1 MDFDIIVVGAGI
13 SGLMAAY
20 RISQRDQKTKIV
32 ILEASDRV
40 GGRLLFKDFHDTN
53 VPLGGSI
60 IRNSDHRVLNLCREL
75 GLEVGGF
82 TSRLQSR
89 NHVWVNQFIS
99 RIKEQMKGVEPTPS
113 ESVYEYLV
121 RNFPPEE
128 VDLFINNSTYRDF
141 VDGNMR
147 QFVRNYPLDDLIQ
160 PEGDGQ
166 EMFYVQGGYGK
177 LVSRVVQLVR
187 QNPNIKIHL
196 ETRVESLTYD
206 GEGVQLQT
214 SQGDAKSRFLVWATG
229 EQSYSSLPRNLQGK
243 LHHVIGIPFIRVYGF
258 SSVPVPDFPELVTPG
273 VIGKVFPKTDKVFQI
288 AYVEGDWAVRL
299 AAMLAAQ
306 GTKSKQVDLMR
317 QLLFQSL
324 GREIPLT
331 DIVYQYWSSG
341 IHQFMKNKEG
351 VVEDGLVVVIGEA
364 VSTNQGWV
372 EGCVETVDFI
382 MSNYERYF
390 TRHPVPNHYSALHY
404 LP

>member
-20 RISQRDQKTKIV
+20 RISQKDQQSKIG
-32 ILEASDRV
+32 ILEASERV
-40 GGRLLFKDFHDTN
+40 GGRLLFEDFHDTN

-82 TSRLQSR
+82 TSHLQSR
-89 NHVWVNQFIS
+89 NHVWVNQFLS
-99 RIKEQMKGVEPTPS
+99 RIKEQMKGVEPSPS

-166 EMFYVQGGYGK
+166 QMFYVQGGYGK
-177 LVSRVVQLVR
+177 LVNRVVELVR
-187 QNPNIKIHL
+187 QNPNIKIRL
-196 ETRVESLTYD
+196 ETRVKSLTYD

-229 EQSYSSLPRNLQGK
+229 ERSYSSLPRNLQGK

-258 SSVPVPDFPELVTPG
+258 SSVPIPDFPELVTPG
-273 VIGKVFPKTDKVFQI
+273 VIGKVFPKSEKVFQI

-299 AAMLAAQ
+299 AAMLGAK
-306 GTKSKQVDLMR
+306 GSKPEQVNLMR
-317 QLLFQSL
+317 QLLRQHL
-324 GREIPLT
+324 GREIPL
-331 DIVYQYWSSG
+331 DDLVYQYWSSG
-341 IHQFMKNKEG
+341 IHQYIEDKDGIVSEG
-351 VVEDGLVVVIGEA
+351 PLVVIGEA

-372 EGCVETVDFI
+372 EGCLETVEA
-382 MSNYERYF
+382 MMTGYPKYF
-390 TRHPVPNHYSALHY
+390 PQHPVPGHFTGAHPL
-404 LP
+404 